1 MQADVGI
8 AFAHRVN
15 KRHPENGGGAGG
27 HTDADVAGKARL
39 ARGENRIIGV
49 TQRELRLGV
58 EGEAGAGRH
67 YAARRPLQQANGE
80 FVLQARHLL
89 AKRGDADIQVKRGAA
104 HTAGFNNTH
113 KIA

>member
-8 AFAHRVN
+8 VFAHRVN

-49 TQRELRLGV
+49 TQRELRLGSRRR
-58 EGEAGAGRH
+58 GRRWS
-67 YAARRPLQQANGE
+67 A
-80 FVLQARHLL
+80 
-89 AKRGDADIQVKRGAA
+89 
-104 HTAGFNNTH
+104 
-113 KIA
+113 